1 MPVINKTMLLFVAG
15 AIVQARGEYTRPCLQ
30 PDTYFDS
37 LKGLSSLLTSSIFKS
52 SLISKDT
59 HYFLSVNKRSGVS
72 GEDLA

>member
-1 MPVINKTMLLFVAG
+1 MLLFVAG
-15 AIVQARGEYTRPCLQ
+15 AIVQARGEHTRPCLQ

-59 HYFLSVNKRSGVS
+59 HDFLSVNKRSGVY